1 MPEHLRSI
9 ECCYCGASNLV
20 NLRELKDQTLK
31 CCECG
36 AGMAIDKMTLVAKP
50 METSRQ
56 SPTTAPKPA
65 RDADRQLAK
74 EWEGKRKRRDDDD
87 DDDNR
92 KRKKSK
98 KKKKKGLFDRL
109 EDLWDEVEDIF
120 D

>member
-9 ECCYCGASNLV
+9 ECCYCSASNLV
-20 NLRELKDQTLK
+20 NLREVTGQTLK

-36 AGMAIDKMTLVAKP
+36 AGMAIDKMTLLAKP
-50 METSRQ
+50 EKTTRESAPIPSR
-56 SPTTAPKPA
+56 PAPS
-65 RDADRQLAK
+65 DDRRLAK
-74 EWEGKRKRRDDDD
+74 HWEIKSDRRDDDD
-87 DDDNR
+87 DDDR

-109 EDLWDEVEDIF
+109 EDLWDDVEDIF

>member
-9 ECCYCGASNLV
+9 ECCYCSASNLV
-20 NLRELKDQTLK
+20 NLREVTGQTLK

-36 AGMAIDKMTLVAKP
+36 AGMAFDKMTYVAKP
-50 METSRQ
+50 LESNRQ
-56 SPTTAPKPA
+56 SPPPAPKPA
-65 RDADRQLAK
+65 REDDRRLAK
-74 EWEGKRKRRDDDD
+74 EWESKRERHDDDD
-87 DDDNR
+87 DR

-109 EDLWDEVEDIF
+109 EDLWDDVEDIF